1 MDMETIKRLY
11 KKFRRHSSSSPV
23 DNESNK
29 QYAKLSEGTAE
40 LESVNIDK
48 LQRELDES
56 VGLYASLVEESKSI
70 KNQRDAYIDFS
81 KKALE
86 LVRRNQFIAK
96 ALLDLLTKYK
106 GSVDKNNTELRKIYG
121 MG

>member
-1 MDMETIKRLY
+1 METIKRLY